1 MKINIGHIPED
12 GLNLHFE
19 KDGEWFQNALPEKEK
34 KEFSLQIADVVCSVK
49 KLRDTVFVEGS
60 LETTVATN
68 CCRCLELANFPVM
81 SNFRYTFAPA
91 GNQPRDEQE
100 LHSED
105 LEFGFYEGDIIDL
118 DDLLFE
124 QIMLQI
130 PIKVLCKDT
139 CKGLCPH
146 CGTDL
151 NTAKCNCQT
160 EVIDERLA
168 VLKKIK
174 KEG

>member
-19 KDGEWFQNALPEKEK
+19 KDGEWFKNALPEKEK
-34 KEFSLQIADVVCSVK
+34 EEFSVQRADVVCSVR
-49 KLRDTVFVEGS
+49 KLRDTVFVDGS
-60 LETTVATN
+60 LETTVATD
-68 CCRCLELANFPVM
+68 CCRCLEIADFPVT
-81 SNFRYTFAPA
+81 SNFRYTFTPV
-91 GNQPRDEQE
+91 GNQPGDEQE

-105 LEFGFYEGDIIDL
+105 LEFGFYEDDIIDL

-130 PIKVLCKDT
+130 PIRVLCKET

-146 CGTDL
+146 CGTNL

-168 VLKKIK
+168 VLKKFK